1 MAYSVYDSANAYL
14 NKIKSALAINAKTLI
29 LFNEDNFRYELRGG
43 ATMVRS
49 ADAGG
54 AGTYNKNSGFTQNYG
69 GGNGLTWESYVPPN
83 DRAKLI
89 RVDKADELASYLSG
103 MDSSIGAMAS
113 NYGSNYFAPEYDA
126 VNIATLLSKV
136 PNTNVLTTGATGYKT
151 DVAGICQTLINI
163 DMSMFN
169 AGSDGPAVFFVES
182 SVYAT
187 LQAAMLQQPGALA
200 FVSAVREV
208 RVETGFEDILGMD
221 APLTV
226 STKVIKWNQHYIC
239 PMPTNR
245 MNSVI
250 TMLDGQTA
258 GQTAGG
264 YTIGGVGSGNRV
276 VRILAVP
283 LEAAFTSVR
292 YEVTN
297 LLIPG
302 DMRGFSISESE
313 VTKSMQALRSG
324 NGDSGMFSNMSIQNV
339 AFNPNFDA
347 FDFQSRIIYGADVF
361 KTRRATCYAVADAAI

>member
-14 NKIKSALAINAKTLI
+14 NKIKSALAINAKTLL

-54 AGTYNKNSGFTQNYG
+54 AGTYNKNAGFAQNYG
-69 GGNGLTWESYVPPN
+69 GGNGLTWESYTPQN

-126 VNIATLLSKV
+126 VNIATLFSKI
-136 PNTNVLTTGATGYKT
+136 PAANVFAPTAAGYKL
-151 DVAGICQTLINI
+151 DIDNICQTLINL
-163 DMSMFN
+163 DMAMFN
-169 AGSDGPAVFFVES
+169 AGSDGPAVIFMS
-182 SVYAT
+182 TTDYAT
-187 LQAAMLQQPGALA
+187 LQAAMLKTPGALA
-200 FVSAVREV
+200 FVNAIREV

-250 TMLDGQTA
+250 TMLDGQSA
-258 GQTAGG
+258 GQEAGG
-264 YTIGGVGSGNRV
+264 YTIGGAGSGNRV

-283 LEAAFTSVR
+283 LESAFTSVR

-313 VTKSMQALRSG
+313 VTKGMQALRSG
-324 NGDSGMFSNMSIQNV
+324 NGNSGMFSNMTVQNV

-361 KTRRATCYAVADAAI
+361 KSRKQTCFAIADTAI